1 MIRDKKIGKKRILV
15 IEDEMDICKIIAFR
29 LKSAGYQV
37 TVANDGETGLKK
49 AKRNV
54 PDLIILDLMLPGIP
68 GEMVC
73 KSLREDDRVDLQQIP
88 IIMLT
93 AKSGDV
99 DRLIGKVIG
108 ANVYLTKPFDAD
120 SLIGEVSRA
129 LEICC

>member
-1 MIRDKKIGKKRILV
+1 M
-15 IEDEMDICKIIAFR
+15 
-29 LKSAGYQV
+29 
-37 TVANDGETGLKK
+37 ANDGETGLKK